1 MAKKAIKKMVSETE
15 EKPDFAKMKAERRA
29 AYEAK
34 RKPEREERAKK
45 VEALA
50 AQMKKRGIDVDSIK
64 DPSVVKQIGR
74 LVISKEGKPSMS
86 MEPRSKGM
94 KFKSL
99 IKKVLKAAHSVLTGS
114 HLNVTGK
121 KSVTGEAKSAKV
133 PIGAQIKRYKTRED
147 FEKSS
152 KKS

>member
-1 MAKKAIKKMVSETE
+1 
-15 EKPDFAKMKAERRA
+15 
-29 AYEAK
+29 
-34 RKPEREERAKK
+34 
-45 VEALA
+45 
-50 AQMKKRGIDVDSIK
+50 MKKRGIDVDSIK